1 MSGIKQLIFYRHLV
15 GTVVNDVYTSEESP
29 KEQMFSEFCWS
40 FFSCSDHKQTALF
53 QVLLFHC
60 QTQSLWNT
68 QSLEAG
74 CIFWTDSGSANT
86 DKIKRITESPAA
98 FSFTHNL
105 SHIPHLHTSSSTNP
119 LQGCCLVILRDSGSW
134 RESGVVREQTEALL
148 ETLSFSINVTILLY
162 VHGTTIKQTFRL
174 C

>member
-1 MSGIKQLIFYRHLV
+1 MTCIPVKSLQKNKCSQNSVGVFFNAVITNRQRYSKFYCFTARL
-15 GTVVNDVYTSEESP
+15 NLSE
-29 KEQMFSEFCWS
+29 
-40 FFSCSDHKQTALF
+40 
-53 QVLLFHC
+53 
-60 QTQSLWNT
+60 T

-74 CIFWTDSGSANT
+74 CIFWTDSGSVNT

-134 RESGVVREQTEALL
+134 RESGAVREQTEALL